1 MSTSDVPLLVTYRY
15 TNVYYVITE
24 FPPQKFGGVRRELD
38 LCEEGILTLGNIE
51 DPGLNVNKA
60 VEERF
65 LAKKLK
71 TLKSKDSKEL
81 KNMEKVVSEFE
92 ELGGEISKL
101 ANIIQEQILRR
112 TKDQIN
118 NIYSNFKTLLY
129 TCKFDNRYEI
139 VDKTL
144 KSYWK
149 GDISDKIYKYYSDMY
164 QFPVIKSTTTFTK
177 WGYLIHLQSP
187 TILYCKLRSDDEI
200 EIIFQNS
207 SYGRLFTSSNCKHQL
222 SPSCRLQE
230 NGFIKEKQDVSVK
243 CKLWL
248 LARTVGFGWYRKYF
262 IGKKRWGIFR
272 NLESLDLIS

>member
-1 MSTSDVPLLVTYRY
+1 MIKNHTDLFPKLLCAKV
-15 TNVYYVITE
+15 
-24 FPPQKFGGVRRELD
+24 KFGGVRRELD
-38 LCEEGILTLGNIE
+38 LCEEGILTLGNSE

-118 NIYSNFKTLLY
+118 SIYNNFKTLLY

-139 VDKTL
+139 VDNTL

-164 QFPVIKSTTTFTK
+164 EFPVIKSMTTFTK
-177 WGYLIHLQSP
+177 LGYLIHLQPP
-187 TILYCKLRSDDEI
+187 TILYCKLRSDDKI

-207 SYGRLFTSSNCKHQL
+207 SYGRLFPSSNCKHQL
-222 SPSCRLQE
+222 SYKLQE
-230 NGFIKEKQDVSVK
+230 KGFIKEKQDVSVK

-262 IGKKRWGIFR
+262 IGKKRWGIFSS
-272 NLESLDLIS
+272 LESLDLIS